1 MAVAYSLA
9 PRPLTFV
16 ALSVTKS
23 PPEPSATY
31 TDEVGSFQTAA
42 LHVISQNCAL
52 HPLFC
57 ARICAKVLFAISP
70 RSAVLS

>member
-42 LHVISQNCAL
+42 LHVISQNCML
-52 HPLFC
+52 HPLFAC
-57 ARICAKVLFAISP
+57 CICVQKFFLQ
-70 RSAVLS
+70 